1 MLRPY
6 KELGGEELAEDVVDG
21 LGVGLAAGGL
31 HDLADEKFEDAFV
44 AGFEFGHVV
53 GIFGDDFASGLF
65 DGSFADL
72 GAKAFRGYDFGGG
85 AARKAHRW
93 SKLFCPIAP
102 I

>member
-6 KELGGEELAEDVVDG
+6 KELGGEELAEDVVNG

-53 GIFGDDFASGLF
+53 GIFGDDVASGF
-65 DGSFADL
+65 DDGGFADL
-72 GAKAFRGYDFGGG
+72 GAQGFGGDDIG
-85 AARKAHRW
+85 SSAGGVVPRGRNLLIG
-93 SKLFCPIAP
+93 S
-102 I
+102 